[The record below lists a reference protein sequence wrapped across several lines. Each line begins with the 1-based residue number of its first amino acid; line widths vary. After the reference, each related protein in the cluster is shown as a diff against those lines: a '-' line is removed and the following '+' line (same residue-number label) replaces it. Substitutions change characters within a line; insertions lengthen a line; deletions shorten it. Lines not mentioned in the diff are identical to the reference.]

1 MNAPSAYLLD
11 ANVISEMMRPA
22 PEPRVAEFLNRTARE
37 GLGVASITVWEILN
51 GLGRLEPGRRRYDL
65 GERFRGILD
74 EVFGERVF
82 DWTVDDARACANV
95 MEERRRRGEPLDHHL
110 PDAMLAG
117 TALSRGLTIVTRN
130 EREFR
135 NTGAA
140 LVNPWVSPPRSGR

>member
-11 ANVISEMMRPA
+11 ANVISEMTRPT

-51 GLGRLEPGRRRYDL
+51 GLGRLEPGRRRHDL

-74 EVFGERVF
+74 EVFGGRVF

-95 MEERRRRGEPLDHHL
+95 MEERRRRGEPLDHYL

-117 TALSRGLTIVTRN
+117 TALNRG
-130 EREFR
+130 
-135 NTGAA
+135 
-140 LVNPWVSPPRSGR
+140 SPS

>member
-11 ANVISEMMRPA
+11 ANVISEMMRPT

-37 GLGVASITVWEILN
+37 SLGVASITVWEILN
-51 GLGRLEPGRRRYDL
+51 GLGRLEPGRRRHDL

-74 EVFGERVF
+74 EVFGGRVF

-117 TALSRGLTIVTRN
+117 TALNRGLTIVTRN

-140 LVNPWVSPPRSGR
+140 LVNPWASPPRAGR

>member
-11 ANVISEMMRPA
+11 ANVISEMMRPT
-22 PEPRVAEFLNRTARE
+22 PEPRVAEFLNRTAQE

-51 GLGRLEPGRRRYDL
+51 GLGRLEPGRRRHDL
-65 GERFRGILD
+65 VNGSGAFSTRSLGD
-74 EVFGERVF
+74 GYS
-82 DWTVDDARACANV
+82 T
-95 MEERRRRGEPLDHHL
+95 GPLTTLAHVQTSWKKGAGVASHSIHHL

>member
-37 GLGVASITVWEILN
+37 GLGVASITVWEIPN
-51 GLGRLEPGRRRYDL
+51 GLGRLKSGRRRHDL